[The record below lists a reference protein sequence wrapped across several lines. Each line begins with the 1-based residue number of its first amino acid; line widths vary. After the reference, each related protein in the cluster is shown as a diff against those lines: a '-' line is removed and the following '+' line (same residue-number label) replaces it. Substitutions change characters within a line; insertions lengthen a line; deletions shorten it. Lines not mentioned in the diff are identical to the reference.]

1 MRELDDISNLN
12 RNCLGRNENDCK
24 IQSQLDLLQIHY
36 DLSVKYALDNQSLL
50 LLESLS
56 RQLQRVSTVND
67 NHFET
72 WGPFLESPDN

>member
-12 RNCLGRNENDCK
+12 RKSLGRIENNCK

-36 DLSVKYALDNQSLL
+36 DLSVKYALDNQTLL

-72 WGPFLESPDN
+72 WIQNNG